1 MLSKPQNKRP
11 EALFHFASRKSVPN
25 LEGLQDVLTEQL
37 LVSVRA
43 RFVIVPI
50 DVIGDCSDYDVGNLE
65 RLNVARVAEGC
76 SPNSPILVASF
87 FRDSAR
93 HDCSK
98 FTSWALGGSFV
109 GIYVPQTAFVAA
121 GDA

>member
-1 MLSKPQNKRP
+1 MGFFNPSDRRNCR
-11 EALFHFASRKSVPN
+11 RW
-25 LEGLQDVLTEQL
+25 
-37 LVSVRA
+37 
-43 RFVIVPI
+43 VIVPV

-76 SPNSPILVASF
+76 SPNSPILVTSF

-109 GIYVPQTAFVAA
+109 GIYVPQIAFVAA
-121 GDA
+121 GDAQTMKVKFSVESNPAAFTGGVASSRHR